1 MIMGQTIGGGFW
13 YNNLQDGSDDSEL
26 NGISKGL
33 NMYGKINLP
42 EKYIKYFGF
51 EFGYYYMKSAD
62 DYGSMF
68 GNKGTIWAN
77 LGITKSLFEKRVRI
91 SFDIDNIF
99 NGGGFSMIR
108 TKPLIDGIDYIAPG
122 YSGGEEYT
130 DLSSS
135 RNGRTYSISI
145 KYNFGE
151 LEKQR
156 RSFQRE
162 GSMGGG
168 GMDMGF

>member
-1 MIMGQTIGGGFW
+1 MGQTIGGGFW
-13 YNNLQDGSDDSEL
+13 YNDLQDGSDDSEL
-26 NGISKGL
+26 NGINKGL
-33 NMYGKINLP
+33 NMYGKVNLP

-51 EFGYYYMKSAD
+51 EFGYYYMKMAD

-68 GNKGTIWAN
+68 GSKGTIWAN
-77 LGITKSLFEKRVRI
+77 IGITKSLFEKRLRL

-99 NGGGFSMIR
+99 NGGGFSMTR

>member
-1 MIMGQTIGGGFW
+1 
-13 YNNLQDGSDDSEL
+13 
-26 NGISKGL
+26 
-33 NMYGKINLP
+33 MYGKVNLP

-51 EFGYYYMKSAD
+51 EFGYYYMKMAD

-68 GNKGTIWAN
+68 GSKGTIWAN
-77 LGITKSLFEKRVRI
+77 IGITKSLFEKRVRI
-91 SFDIDNIF
+91 SFDIDNNF
-99 NGGGFSMIR
+99 NGGGLSMTR

-162 GSMGGG
+162 GSMGGR

>member
-1 MIMGQTIGGGFW
+1 MGFFYTNLYLNEVRDKIEWYSDNSYENFDVVTFANADRAKSYGLEYFFMIMGQTIGGGFW
-13 YNNLQDGSDDSEL
+13 YNDLQDGSDDSEL
-26 NGISKGL
+26 NGVNKGL

-91 SFDIDNIF
+91 SFDIDNNYGNEPTF
-99 NGGGFSMIR
+99 FG
-108 TKPLIDGIDYIAPG
+108 KK
-122 YSGGEEYT
+122 
-130 DLSSS
+130 
-135 RNGRTYSISI
+135 TY
-145 KYNFGE
+145 
-151 LEKQR
+151 
-156 RSFQRE
+156 
-162 GSMGGG
+162 
-168 GMDMGF
+168 